1 MRGGVGDGSG
11 IGGAPGDGTVGV
23 ARDGGGISVTDVS
36 SGAGL
41 GPMPSAIATSAPP
54 AGSVVATAVEL
65 TPLAGAAL
73 GGPPGTVV
81 GDRASL
87 SDSALATGV
96 LGDAGRMLGGGG
108 RMLAELAPALGGIGR
123 MLGGGGRARPRA
135 GGGGGVP
142 DGRESGADVPAVGR
156 GGNETGR
163 GGCASGRGG
172 KTDGMTAGAS
182 PASAPV

>member
-1 MRGGVGDGSG
+1 VRGGLGDGSG
-11 IGGAPGDGTVGV
+11 IGSAPGDGTVGV

-41 GPMPSAIATSAPP
+41 GPTPSAIAACVLP

-73 GGPPGTVV
+73 GAPPGTVA

-87 SDSALATGV
+87 RDGMLATGM

-108 RMLAELAPALGGIGR
+108 RMLAELGPALGGIGR
-123 MLGGGGRARPRA
+123 MLGGGGRERPRT
-135 GGGGGVP
+135 GGGGGFP
-142 DGRESGADVPAVGR
+142 DGRESGVEVPPAGR

-163 GGCASGRGG
+163 GGCATGRGG
-172 KTDGMTAGAS
+172 KPDGTTTGAS
-182 PASAPV
+182 PVAAPV